1 MVVYQVKRKNCIFW
15 LTSLWIFF
23 LFCFQLCQN
32 FNVTMILS
40 RPYHP
45 KAQEKI
51 ERSYRELRNKIHYD
65 IVKWKNKG
73 VNWVKNLTNY
83 MRILKELAQ
92 DLRGWKSPLEVY
104 YGRQSNVLQ
113 KLHIQMIKPSV
124 GCLLRMNPWVLK
136 TWKTFQWIKKVQEE
150 TEENTNRLDKTM
162 FDKHKRRYK
171 TVDYKRDDNVLVPI
185 GYGGKKSNPK
195 RRFVAEGTIFMKN
208 KHSELGVSIKD
219 LTSTTN
225 ANRINACDRSH
236 RSKILHSYS
245 VEVWLQSF
253 KDQSY
258 SIY

>member
-1 MVVYQVKRKNCIFW
+1 
-15 LTSLWIFF
+15 
-23 LFCFQLCQN
+23 
-32 FNVTMILS
+32 MILS